1 MKIFNNFDTEL
12 KSNEFK
18 EAIEHHWYDS
28 VILVIRSKY
37 YWIMKWILPI
47 LWGIVA
53 NFIIIYLATFL
64 KGFWL
69 EEFYWIIVG
78 LLGIANLIFFYY
90 LINTY
95 INYKMDFT
103 IVTRDWIST
112 YKQKW
117 FFKNSVKNLPASN
130 VRSVQS
136 KRVWITWNIFG
147 YWYILLVTDGSVASN
162 EEDESKWAWVVKLTY
177 VDRPNLMRK
186 RILDLCL
193 WNNEIVFFN
202 LKDYAWDL

>member
-1 MKIFNNFDTEL
+1 MKIFNNFDTKL
-12 KSNEFK
+12 KENEFK

-28 VILVIRSKY
+28 VILVVRSKY
-37 YWIMKWILPI
+37 YWIVKWIFPI
-47 LWGIVA
+47 LLWIIW
-53 NFIIIYLATFL
+53 NIIIIYMGLYL
-64 KGFWL
+64 KTHGL
-69 EEFYWIIVG
+69 EWFYWIIVV
-78 LLGIANLIFFYY
+78 LLGIVNIIFLYY
-90 LINTY
+90 LIMIY

-103 IVTRDWIST
+103 IVSRDWIST

-136 KRVWITWNIFG
+136 KRVWIMWNVFG
-147 YWYILLVTDGSVASN
+147 YWYILLVTDGSLASN
-162 EEDESKWAWVVKLTY
+162 DEDETKSAWVVKLTY

-193 WNNEIVFFN
+193 WNSEIVYFK